1 MNDLMTVD
9 PDGRIRAVF
18 PYPQPPEP
26 PDYSAEG
33 LMDIVVDFDPFYEE
47 NHVRGHSPYLQCHNI
62 VAPHTDILDTKL
74 HLVDESQYDD
84 DYFRSQYLTCETRCK
99 WKNIDGELCSSP
111 KYKRHICWDSNCV
124 DYEPVDRGDG
134 GGEK

>member
-33 LMDIVVDFDPFYEE
+33 LIDIVVEQEPVPLSRTTFMGMPIIIDPTLPDDTFAIIGKNGIYDY
-47 NHVRGHSPYLQCHNI
+47 SPKYVDRHPHALLCHNI
-62 VAPHTDILDTKL
+62 APPATEILDTKL
-74 HLVDESQYDD
+74 Q
-84 DYFRSQYLTCETRCK
+84 
-99 WKNIDGELCSSP
+99 
-111 KYKRHICWDSNCV
+111 
-124 DYEPVDRGDG
+124 PVDRGDG